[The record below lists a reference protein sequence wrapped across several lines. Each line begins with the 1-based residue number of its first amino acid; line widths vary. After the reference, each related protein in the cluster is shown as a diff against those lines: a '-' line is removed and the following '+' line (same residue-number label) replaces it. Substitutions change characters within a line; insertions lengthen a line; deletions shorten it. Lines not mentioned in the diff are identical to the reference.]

1 MTGRKGGKMHPS
13 TKQVRNTNG
22 SVAVTETPRKD
33 GNCTRKLHSKTQ
45 AQGNEDDG
53 TMTQPQ
59 GNNVT

>member
-13 TKQVRNTNG
+13 TKQVGNTNG
-22 SVAVTETPRKD
+22 NAAVTEMPHKD
-33 GNCTRKLHSKTQ
+33 GNRTRKLHSKTQ

-59 GNNVT
+59 GNDVA